1 MGQKR
6 PYPVSETHHVPF
18 RSVLTIASKTS
29 RPLTKWQIIRQ
40 FQAVLRRFRS
50 EGKLTLGE
58 THALAVLPEFMGDD
72 GAMFPSHEAMAEKS
86 GASRRTVINALN
98 RAYALGIVKHTPRY
112 VYDQALGK
120 RVRTS
125 NAYEIVLSA
134 LHQVAQAARFLMRS
148 VRNHLSA
155 NQQFDLSANY
165 SDLSAEAGFR
175 RLTAPFG
182 APALRSL
189 ENRNSGSAETR
200 KMLKERRL

>member
-1 MGQKR
+1 M
-6 PYPVSETHHVPF
+6 
-18 RSVLTIASKTS
+18 
-29 RPLTKWQIIRQ
+29 
-40 FQAVLRRFRS
+40 
-50 EGKLTLGE
+50 
-58 THALAVLPEFMGDD
+58 PEFMGDD

-86 GASRRTVINALN
+86 GACRRTVINALN

-155 NQQFDLSANY
+155 RPAHERPLSSHQPRDMKTGN
-165 SDLSAEAGFR
+165 SSFWVD
-175 RLTAPFG
+175 TKWG
-182 APALRSL
+182 ARQPATIRVEGICLL
-189 ENRNSGSAETR
+189 PC
-200 KMLKERRL
+200 

>member
-1 MGQKR
+1 M
-6 PYPVSETHHVPF
+6 
-18 RSVLTIASKTS
+18 TIASKTS
-29 RPLTKWQIIRQ
+29 RPLTKWQIIRR

-58 THALAVLPEFMGDD
+58 AHALAVLPEFMGDD

-86 GASRRTVINALN
+86 GACRRTVINALN

-155 NQQFDLSANY
+155 RPAHKHPPSSFLR
-165 SDLSAEAGFR
+165 AERVFQ
-175 RLTAPFG
+175 P
-182 APALRSL
+182 PQMSHSEMIEWCLR
-189 ENRNSGSAETR
+189 EAKAT
-200 KMLKERRL
+200 

>member
-1 MGQKR
+1 MAI
-6 PYPVSETHHVPF
+6 V
-18 RSVLTIASKTS
+18 SKTS
-29 RPLTKWQIIRQ
+29 RSLTKWQIIRR

-58 THALAVLPEFMGDD
+58 AHALAVLPEFMGDD

-112 VYDQALGK
+112 QYDRQLGK

-134 LHQVAQAARFLMRS
+134 LQQVAQAARHFMRT
-148 VRNHLSA
+148 VRDHLSA
-155 NQQFDLSANY
+155 RPAQERPSSSFLRPKRVFQPPQMTH
-165 SDLSAEAGFR
+165 AEMVAWC
-175 RLTAPFG
+175 
-182 APALRSL
+182 
-189 ENRNSGSAETR
+189 
-200 KMLKERRL
+200 LKEAKAT

>member
-1 MGQKR
+1 MAI
-6 PYPVSETHHVPF
+6 V
-18 RSVLTIASKTS
+18 SKTS
-29 RPLTKWQIIRQ
+29 RSLTKWQIIRR

-58 THALAVLPEFMGDD
+58 AHALAVLPEFMGDD

-112 VYDQALGK
+112 QYDRQLGK

-134 LHQVAQAARFLMRS
+134 LQQVAQAARHFMRT
-148 VRNHLSA
+148 VRYHLSA
-155 NQQFDLSANY
+155 RPAQERPSSSFLRPERVYQPPQMTH
-165 SDLSAEAGFR
+165 AEMLAWC
-175 RLTAPFG
+175 
-182 APALRSL
+182 
-189 ENRNSGSAETR
+189 
-200 KMLKERRL
+200 LKEAKAT